1 MLAGKKNGAP
11 DAAPVVNAHVVNTP
25 GLGLVCS
32 FCDKPGAS
40 LKRCGNCKLA
50 WYCDEDCQRADWK
63 AGHKAV
69 CRSDSLKQVNID
81 AKSLRVVRQHTES
94 KNIARFVLDAI
105 GARKALRGDSMHGMR
120 VTVRS
125 GADLL
130 DGCSDVVG

>member
-1 MLAGKKNGAP
+1 MIEAGRWEMRAKVLAAAASMK
-11 DAAPVVNAHVVNTP
+11 DARKVPSSGPNQVLP
-25 GLGLVCS
+25 
-32 FCDKPGAS
+32 
-40 LKRCGNCKLA
+40 
-50 WYCDEDCQRADWK
+50 QRADWK